1 MKTKDKKQK
10 GKQKIEK
17 LKPNTEPIIFP
28 THKNFFFY
36 IFLCIS
42 FLSSF
47 IFYLLT
53 LAPTVTLEDSGEL
66 IAAAYSLGVPHEP
79 GYPLFVVFGK
89 LFSLLPLGDIAYRLN
104 LMSAF
109 FTSLAGVFLFYSMVL
124 IIENTFIKTDF
135 WKKFSEQKI
144 KILNYII
151 AFSAASF
158 FTLAFETWEQSI
170 ITEVYG
176 IYNFTI
182 AIALFLFLKWLRIE
196 DINHRKKSFLLLC
209 FAIGISF
216 TSHNTAGL
224 LIPVLGGFMLIYE
237 RKTLL
242 DFKFMGKAIA
252 FFILG
257 LTPWLLLP
265 VFSSFTPAVDWGNP
279 ENITNFFR
287 VVTRHQ
293 YQFQETESQG
303 MGTVFTFFFKDI
315 LPDQWYPVFLI
326 LIPVGIYILYKQNKH
341 FFWFSIFFL
350 IMAVPVMSYLT
361 RDYLNNEE
369 NRTLVSIAYIPAY
382 LMLSLLMA
390 TGLFY
395 SITRIKTAYKGL
407 IVIAVLISA
416 STFSNTIKNY
426 GRLTMKDYFF
436 AQQYAENIFNNLPK
450 NTLFMVNWDPFA
462 FPMNYYQF
470 VEKKRTD
477 LLVIDQMLLKRSWY
491 IQWLKENYPDYMKQI
506 EAPVEGFL
514 IAVAPF
520 ENGDNYDGNLI
531 QKNYISMINAFID
544 ATFKNNHSVYFAYIP
559 EKEILRNYRL
569 EPQYAAY
576 KYVNTT
582 VLDSTINDASINL
595 SYFLNH
601 NINRDRMANYMSDY
615 YGDLYGMRG
624 TMLEQEGKK
633 ETALEHYL
641 KAALLLDKKSKKYL
655 YTHERIRALKDGKL

>member
-426 GRLTMKDYFF
+426 GRL
-436 AQQYAENIFNNLPK
+436 
-450 NTLFMVNWDPFA
+450 
-462 FPMNYYQF
+462 
-470 VEKKRTD
+470 
-477 LLVIDQMLLKRSWY
+477 
-491 IQWLKENYPDYMKQI
+491 
-506 EAPVEGFL
+506 
-514 IAVAPF
+514 
-520 ENGDNYDGNLI
+520 I

-641 KAALLLDKKSKKYL
+641 KAALLL
-655 YTHERIRALKDGKL
+655 